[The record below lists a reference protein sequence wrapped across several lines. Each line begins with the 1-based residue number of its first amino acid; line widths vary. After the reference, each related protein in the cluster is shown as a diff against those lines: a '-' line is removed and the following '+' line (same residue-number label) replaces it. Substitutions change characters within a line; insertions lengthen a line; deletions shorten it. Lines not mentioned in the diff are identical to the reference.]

1 MEQGRRRQ
9 YTVRVR
15 DLCRASVI
23 TRRHHWIVVG
33 IVRGSEEV
41 AGDNFIL
48 PDSLRD
54 PLLHLIA
61 FLEWRKV
68 WTHD

>member
-23 TRRHHWIVVG
+23 TAATIGSVVG
-33 IVRGSEEV
+33 TVRGSEQV

-54 PLLHLIA
+54 PLLHLIGVA
-61 FLEWRKV
+61 
-68 WTHD
+68 